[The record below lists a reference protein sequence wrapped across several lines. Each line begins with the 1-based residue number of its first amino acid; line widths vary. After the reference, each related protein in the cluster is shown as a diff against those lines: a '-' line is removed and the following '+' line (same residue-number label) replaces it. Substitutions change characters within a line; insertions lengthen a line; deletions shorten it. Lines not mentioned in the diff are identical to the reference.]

1 MKEMLYS
8 TKNIDKINNL
18 KKDLDK
24 LAPISKEFAN
34 NLKKKFR
41 LEFNYNSN
49 HLEGNTLTY
58 GQTQLLLL
66 FDKSSGDVPV
76 SDIEEMKAHDVA
88 LAQIEELAKDE
99 ERPLTEQFICELN
112 KTILVKDFWKDSIDL
127 NGNPSRKKIEIGKYK
142 SLPNSVLLRNSEI
155 HEYASPEETPLLM
168 NGLIIWYRTNINII
182 HPVHLAAEFHYKFVC
197 IHPFDD
203 GNGRVARLIMN
214 YILLR
219 NNYPPVIIKSDDKES
234 YLTAL
239 QKADLGDKLGL
250 VEYIEKQQVWS
261 LELSIKA
268 GKGEDMEEYGD
279 IEKEIEILKRKKL
292 TKSTI
297 FRTPKISYEI
307 YLHINDDIWEPL
319 EKFFL
324 KFQDFF
330 PEVKT
335 ENHVD
340 HLKVEKTKTIR
351 NPLSAF
357 GDREVTIKPYE
368 VFGHNLEEEDVS
380 NISWIK
386 RFLSLKSASKKIDF
400 DIDCSVE
407 FGDSQYKL
415 LIVGRSTNTDNF
427 LKRKTILFE
436 SENDYKTLFMTES
449 VNDIIRVVSNY
460 LVKNIQLND

>member
-1 MKEMLYS
+1 MLYS
-8 TKNIDKINNL
+8 TKNIDKINSL
-18 KKDLDK
+18 KEELDK
-24 LAPISKEFAN
+24 LAPIGKEFAN

-88 LAQIEELAKDE
+88 LGQIEELAKDE

-112 KTILVKDFWKDSIDL
+112 KTILIKDFWKDSIDL

-142 SLPNSVLLRNSEI
+142 SLPNSVLLRNGEI

-168 NGLIIWYRTNINII
+168 SDLIIWYRDNIGVI

-214 YILLR
+214 YILLK
-219 NNYPPVIIKSDDKES
+219 NDYPPVIIKSDDKEG
-234 YLTAL
+234 YLTVL

-268 GKGEDMEEYGD
+268 GKGEDIEEYGD

-297 FRTPKISYEI
+297 FRTPKVSYEI
-307 YLHINDDIWEPL
+307 YVHINDDLWNPL

-324 KFQDFF
+324 KFDDFF
-330 PEVKT
+330 AESKT
-335 ENHVD
+335 ENQVNHS
-340 HLKVEKTKTIR
+340 KVEKTKTER
-351 NPLSAF
+351 NFLSQF
-357 GDREVTIKPYE
+357 REREVVVKPYE
-368 VFGHNLEEEDVS
+368 VFGHDLEEEDVFR
-380 NISWIK
+380 ISWIK

-400 DIDCSVE
+400 DIDCSIK

-415 LIVGRSTNTDNF
+415 LIEGRRTISNSNQ
-427 LKRKTILFE
+427 KESTILFE
-436 SENDYKTLFMTES
+436 IENDYKTLFMTES
-449 VNDIIRVVSNY
+449 VNDIVRVVSNY
-460 LVKNIQLND
+460 LIKNIQLND

>member
-1 MKEMLYS
+1 MLYS

-18 KKDLDK
+18 KEELDK
-24 LAPISKEFAN
+24 LAPIGKEFAN
-34 NLKKKFR
+34 NIKKKFR

-88 LAQIEELAKDE
+88 LGQIEELAKDE

-112 KTILVKDFWKDSIDL
+112 KTILVKGFWKDSIDL
-127 NGNPSRKKIEIGKYK
+127 NGNPARKKIEIGKYK
-142 SLPNSVLLRNSEI
+142 SLPNSVLLRNDEI

-168 NGLIIWYRTNINII
+168 NELIIWYRDNIGII

-239 QKADLGDKLGL
+239 QKADLGDKIGL

-261 LELSIKA
+261 LELNIKA
-268 GKGEDMEEYGD
+268 GKGEDIEEYGD

-297 FRTPKISYEI
+297 FRTPKVSYEI
-307 YLHINDDIWEPL
+307 YLHINDDIWTPL

-324 KFQDFF
+324 KFEDFF
-330 PEVKT
+330 ADSKT
-335 ENHVD
+335 ENHVN
-340 HLKVEKTKTIR
+340 HLKVEKIKTIQ
-351 NPLSAF
+351 NSLSAF
-357 GDREVTIKPYE
+357 KDREVTIKPYE
-368 VFGHNLEEEDVS
+368 VFGHDLEEEGVS
-380 NISWIK
+380 NISWVK

-400 DIDCSVE
+400 DVDCSIE
-407 FGDSQYKL
+407 FGDSQYKF

-427 LKRKTILFE
+427 LKEKTILFE
-436 SENDYKTLFMTES
+436 IENDYKTLFMTES

-460 LVKNIQLND
+460 LIKNIQLND